1 MNYKHFLWLAIASF
15 TVYLTA
21 CEPSTENKQS
31 SITQREFTWTFDK
44 EYEVG
49 QFINGDWWVVGP
61 VVVTSITPSQSVAK
75 DVEYYQG
82 GKSVWGDPGLKEDST
97 VRNGSVVVDTLSI
110 GKQGFDSRGL
120 SFDSS
125 LAIAMPYSLKANS
138 SIISSQSNDTLWQ
151 QTVYHKLM
159 WEPETKQTSVVR
171 TVSVLT
177 CLDKAPPADA
187 FRPAYAGTDKKIFR
201 YSDVNLSKLLKLQP
215 TESMPDWSQS
225 ERYFERPWMN
235 HFNGDWLG
243 QILLPTQMN
252 QAYYGREFARIVS
265 QATLM
270 LNTDASDEQKK
281 KLLIGVLQLGIDLRG
296 IVEIGGSW
304 NRGGGLTSGRKWPIF
319 FSYLMFDDP
328 YFKDMP
334 ATAIFHEDAET
345 YYGKGWAGQAALWQ
359 IINHHGAR
367 KTYMEQTPDTW
378 ATWDMQ
384 DGHSWGLSSEAYRLC
399 CNTEAWAGQSLSTL
413 LMGGKEAW
421 NHNAYF
427 DNVEDW
433 MRIKDIYSANRGKGF
448 PRPEQEGA
456 CDFGGNDNFVNE
468 MWIAYRK
475 DVPKQTNGISN
486 KKWDYTKQQWLDNE
500 IMLPIEDKALT
511 VGEVAEVNIST
522 IFANSKVK
530 LSLEVNDVPSFCKF
544 IDNGNGTGVLAI
556 SPSEK
561 GKGDYTIVISAKSKS
576 FTTYTQNLK
585 ILIK

>member
-1 MNYKHFLWLAIASF
+1 MSRIYVLWIAIASLLIVF
-15 TVYLTA
+15 TGCTKDA
-21 CEPSTENKQS
+21 HKQK

-75 DVEYYQG
+75 DIEHYQG
-82 GKSVWGDPGLKEDST
+82 GKSVWGDPGLKEDNT

-120 SFDSS
+120 SFDAS
-125 LAIAMPYSLKANS
+125 LPISMPYSLNANS

-201 YSDVNLSKLLKLQP
+201 YSDVNLEKLLKLKP
-215 TESMPDWSQS
+215 TKSMPDWAQF

-252 QAYYGREFARIVS
+252 QPYYGREFTRIVS

-296 IVEIGGSW
+296 IAEIGGNW
-304 NRGGGLTSGRKWPIF
+304 VKGGGLTSGRKWPIL
-319 FSYLMFDDP
+319 FSYLMFDDV

-334 ATAIFHEDAET
+334 STARFHEDSET

-378 ATWDMQ
+378 ANWDVQ
-384 DGHSWGLSSEAYRLC
+384 DGHAWGSSSESYRLC
-399 CNTEAWAGQSLSTL
+399 CNTEAWAGQALSTL
-413 LMGGKEAW
+413 LMGGKEVW

-433 MRIKDIYSANRGKGF
+433 MRIKDIYSANRGEGF
-448 PRPEQEGA
+448 PRPDQEGA
-456 CDFGGNDNFVNE
+456 CNFGGYDDFTNE
-468 MWIAYRK
+468 MWVAYRN
-475 DVPKQTNGISN
+475 DVPEQTNGNSN
-486 KKWDYTKQQWLDNE
+486 KKWNYTKQSWLDND
-500 IMLPIEDKALT
+500 ILLTVGNQDLT
-511 VGEVAEVNIST
+511 VGEVAEVKISS
-522 IFANSKVK
+522 IFANSKVE
-530 LSLEVNDVPSFCKF
+530 LSLDVNDIPSFCKF
-544 IDNGNGTGVLAI
+544 IDNGNGTGVLTI

-561 GKGDYTIVISAKSKS
+561 DKGEYSIGISAKSKS
-576 FTTYTQNLK
+576 FTTYTQDFK